1 MSAVEFSTADLAGLS
16 EIRFANGL
24 PGFPDAHHFDRERWG
39 ADDSPFSVLSGRDQD
54 GINFIV
60 VDPVVFFPEYRPSI
74 DDDVLGRIGVRDV
87 SSAVMLVI
95 LTLGRRP
102 EEATANLLGPLLVN
116 PATGDAVQAVLTG
129 TDYRAQVALANASP
143 DGR

>member
-1 MSAVEFSTADLAGLS
+1 MSTVEFSTADIAGLS

-24 PGFPDAHHFDRERWG
+24 PGFPDARVFSCDRWG
-39 ADDSPFSVLSGRDQD
+39 GDDSPFSVLAGKDHD

-60 VDPVVFFPEYRPSI
+60 VDPVVFFPDYRP
-74 DDDVLGRIGVRDV
+74 DMADDVLARIGVADASR
-87 SSAVMLVI
+87 AVMLVI

-116 PATGDAVQAVLTG
+116 PSTGDAVQAVLTG
-129 TDYRAQVALANASP
+129 TDYRVQVPLANASP
-143 DGR
+143 DGH